1 MKIAFL
7 VQNLSHVSDSVGY
20 DCIFQYKI
28 MRDIYPER
36 GAVRL
41 FSVVFNTDLHP
52 GIDIE
57 PFSDFWRYIEENPE
71 ACVIYHFCDGWDK
84 VDTYLRD
91 NVKNAIVRWHNNTP
105 PWFYVDSNVDFAAGC
120 TRGFEI
126 IADFTRSPTAR
137 YMVNSEFTRRQLHA
151 LDGLDSHIDTV
162 FPASSFLL
170 KDRSADSVPMQ
181 THASDRPIELL
192 FVGRVVPHKGHRH
205 ILSVAAAV
213 QRFSGRRVKAVF
225 AGALEARL
233 ENYWSDLRAI
243 AIRLGVEAE
252 FPGLVSD
259 ETLKQLYQSCDAFIC
274 MSEHEGF
281 GMPVF
286 EAMRSR
292 VPVVAWSSSA
302 MVDLLAGHPFA
313 DSAFQIHRFAA
324 CVLAALEPGIRQ
336 RVVDYQDYVLAQ
348 YTYDSVRTQL
358 IDAITRARGEEVDLN
373 GRTARSEPL
382 PVDDITSFVASLANW
397 LEDEVGTDVETFLH
411 DASVNYMGLYDIA
424 VHNRL
429 IAFLRENH
437 AGMTSVQGLATSGD
451 LNELH
456 SSTGLIRTVMSGG
469 EAADEIHHVNDLL
482 AFDDEVFIRLAFQR
496 LLGRNPDHGALAAY
510 LRRLRGGEDRRDII
524 QELARSDEARMH
536 GRALPGVEED
546 TGSADELRRVENA
559 VGRIKRYLIPSA
571 GALPPYHPM
580 GSIHHVDDLLQLN
593 DVAFVDMSYRI
604 LLGRAADP
612 DGMSYYCGALRD
624 GMVRHQLLA
633 NLTATDEGSAR
644 IGHLDG
650 LAAYLAQPETAIPAS
665 FPARLSRLGNELG
678 QLTNQLAVL
687 NDAAP
692 TETASASETLL
703 RLADAA
709 IGSAQERSI
718 LDRPRLKTLLDKV
731 STSGPLAQS
740 LDPNILAQPNE
751 VKFDH
756 IHQILITAS
765 GQVSDELPP
774 IVRHNVDSLRRLHPE
789 ADYHLWG
796 TDELRRFIAAH
807 FEIAVLEAFDAL
819 QAFALKADLARY
831 CLLYIHGGLYSDLS
845 NRFLSRWRIN
855 EGMTVA
861 CFREHKP
868 LHGAL
873 WMNQNSI
880 IYAASGQAEIK
891 LAIDLVVENVR
902 NRDYGVSSLAPSGPV
917 LFGRALAVIGRA
929 DHYQI
934 GEAINV
940 QVEGSLNRSS
950 YVDIDG
956 TMVATRLQGGGG
968 KPSEIGLRG
977 TNVYGE
983 MWDRREIYGEGVM
996 FFAHDNAAIT
1006 SDAER
1011 DENGVHLHT
1020 GATLSLAPFVLPR
1033 GLYTLTWRFS
1043 GPVQQKAFVVT
1054 VGNNDGALS
1063 HRENLQLDETGH
1075 ADHVVPLQTGE
1086 ILTLSLRWEDTVSA
1100 IFKDVIVRRISPDP
1114 ADMQA
1119 IKRGA
1124 VADSA
1129 AQPIRNIASINYIH
1143 HVDYGSDTRLSE
1155 RESGEITENLR
1166 IAAALH
1172 PHARQMMWTEATLRD
1187 FIAEHFAA
1195 DVVAVYDR
1203 LPCHAHRSELG
1214 RYCLLYVLGGLYVD
1228 PWLRLMNPIDV
1239 PSAKGLA
1246 SFRSAE
1252 IESGASWGIDPALLY
1267 AAARQPEFEQLIDQI
1282 VDGARNDAYGIMA
1295 SSITGSE
1302 RLGRVL
1308 AVSYDAQNY
1317 FGGEVVPLTRGMAV
1331 VNDAFLSQDGRILA
1345 VRKGR
1350 NGPDA
1355 RIWQKA
1361 ASAWEDGQVYARHPQ
1376 IAW

>member
-7 VQNLSHVSDSVGY
+7 VQNLSHASDSVGY
-20 DCIFQYKI
+20 DCIFQYNI
-28 MRDIYPER
+28 MKEIYPEP
-36 GAVRL
+36 GSVRI
-41 FSVVFNTDLHP
+41 FSVVFNKELHP
-52 GIDIE
+52 GINIE
-57 PFSDFWRYIEENPE
+57 PFSQFWQYIEENPE
-71 ACVIYHFCDGWDK
+71 AYVVYHFCDGWEKLD
-84 VDTYLRD
+84 DYLRD

-126 IADFTRSPTAR
+126 ISGFTRSPTVR

-170 KDRSADSVPMQ
+170 KDRSAGSASMP

-233 ENYWSDLRAI
+233 ENYWSDLREI

-252 FPGLVSD
+252 FPGLVSE
-259 ETLKQLYQSCDAFIC
+259 ETLKQLYRSCDAFIC

-336 RVVDYQDYVLAQ
+336 RIVDYQDYVLAQ

-358 IDAITRARGEEVDLN
+358 IDAMTRARGEEVDSR
-373 GRTARSEPL
+373 GRTSRPEPM
-382 PVDDITSFVASLANW
+382 PVDDIAAFVASLTNW
-397 LEDEVGTDVETFLH
+397 LEDEVGTDVETFMH

-424 VHNRL
+424 AHNQL
-429 IAFLRENH
+429 IAFLRDGN
-437 AGMTSVQGLATSGD
+437 AAITGAQGLATSGD
-451 LNELH
+451 LSELH
-456 SSTGLIRTVMSGG
+456 SSSSLIRVVMSGG
-469 EAADEIHHVNDLL
+469 EAANAIHHVNDLL
-482 AFDDEVFIRLAFQR
+482 AFDDEVFVRLAFQR
-496 LLGRNPDHGALAAY
+496 LLGRDPDLSALGDY
-510 LRRLRGGEDRRDII
+510 LRRLRGGQDRRDIVR
-524 QELARSDEARMH
+524 ELARSEEAHRH
-536 GRALPGVEED
+536 GRVLPGVEED
-546 TGSADELRRVENA
+546 AGPADDLGRLENA
-559 VGRIKRYLIPSA
+559 VGRIKRYLIPSS

-604 LLGRAADP
+604 LIGRAADP
-612 DGMSYYCGALRD
+612 DGMNYYCGALRD
-624 GMVRHQLLA
+624 GMARYQLLA
-633 NLTATDEGSAR
+633 NLAGTDEGAAR
-644 IGHLDG
+644 TGHLDG
-650 LAAYLAQPETAIPAS
+650 LSAYLARPEAAIPATL
-665 FPARLSRLGNELG
+665 PERLARLGNELG
-678 QLTNQLAVL
+678 QLTNQLVAL

-692 TETASASETLL
+692 AEASSASGTLL
-703 RLADAA
+703 RLANAAMDAA
-709 IGSAQERSI
+709 QDRSI
-718 LDRPRLKTLLDKV
+718 LDRPRLKGLLGKATDLAL
-731 STSGPLAQS
+731 PAQS
-740 LDPNILAQPNE
+740 LDPNIFAQSDE
-751 VKFDH
+751 VEFDY
-756 IHQILITAS
+756 IHQIFITSS
-765 GQVSDELPP
+765 GEVSDDLPP
-774 IVRHNVDSLRRLHPE
+774 MVRHNVDSLRRLHPE
-789 ADYHLWG
+789 AEYRLWG
-796 TDELRRFIAAH
+796 TDELRRFIADH
-807 FEIAVLEAFDAL
+807 FETEVLEAFDTL

-831 CLLYIHGGLYSDLS
+831 CLLYVHGGLYSDLS
-845 NRFLSRWRIN
+845 NRFLSRWRIKA
-855 EGMTVA
+855 GMAVA

-880 IYAASGQAEIK
+880 IYAAAGQAEIK

-917 LFGRALAVIGRA
+917 LFGRVLAVIGRA
-929 DHYQI
+929 GHYQI

-950 YVDIDG
+950 YVDVNG
-956 TMVATRLQGGGG
+956 TMIATRLQGGGG

-983 MWDRREIYGEGVM
+983 MWDRREIYGEGVL
-996 FFAHDNAAIT
+996 FFPHDNVAIT
-1006 SDAER
+1006 TDAR
-1011 DENGVHLHT
+1011 KDEYGVHLHAS
-1020 GATLSLAPFVLPR
+1020 ATLALAPFALPR
-1033 GLYTLTWRFS
+1033 GLYRLTWRFAS
-1043 GPVQQKAFVVT
+1043 QAHDKTFIVT
-1054 VGNNDGALS
+1054 VRDGDGAMS
-1063 HRENLQLDETGH
+1063 HRDNLHLDETGH
-1075 ADHVVPLQTGE
+1075 ADHVIPLTTGQT
-1086 ILTLSLRWEDTVSA
+1086 IVLSLRWEDAFSGV
-1100 IFKDVIVRRISPDP
+1100 FKDVMVRRISPDP
-1114 ADMQA
+1114 ADIQA
-1119 IKRGA
+1119 AKKSTA
-1124 VADSA
+1124 ADIPA
-1129 AQPIRNIASINYIH
+1129 EPARNIASIDYIH
-1143 HVDYGSDTRLSE
+1143 HVVYGAATPLSE
-1155 RESGEITENLR
+1155 SESGEIAENLR

-1172 PHARQMMWTEATLRD
+1172 PNARQMMWTETMLRD

-1203 LPCHAHRSELG
+1203 MPFHANRSELG

-1228 PWLRLMNPIDV
+1228 PWLRLLNPIDV

-1252 IESGASWGIDPALLY
+1252 VQGGASWGTDPALLY

-1282 VDGARNDAYGIMA
+1282 VDGARNEAYGTMA

-1302 RLGRVL
+1302 RLGRIL
-1308 AVSYDAQNY
+1308 AVSYDARNY
-1317 FGGEVVPLTRGMAV
+1317 FGGEVVPLTRGLPV
-1331 VNDAFLSQDGRILA
+1331 VNDAFLSQDGRIVA

-1355 RIWQKA
+1355 RIWQEA
-1361 ASAWEDGQVYARHPQ
+1361 ARAWREGQVYSRHPQ
-1376 IAW
+1376 HA